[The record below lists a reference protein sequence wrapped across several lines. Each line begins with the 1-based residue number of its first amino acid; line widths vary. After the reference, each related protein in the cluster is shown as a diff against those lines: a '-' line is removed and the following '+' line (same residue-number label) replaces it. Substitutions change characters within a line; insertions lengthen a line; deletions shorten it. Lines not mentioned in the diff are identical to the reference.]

1 MVATKRLRIGLIVD
15 GTDHFLRPIE
25 AELRRRHQVARF
37 APRFVRLPLIGQRVN
52 DRLLARQ
59 LARFLGQNDV
69 VFCEWAGPLA
79 AMASHLRGG
88 TARIVR
94 AHRTELF
101 TELAA
106 FDWTGVDRVVF
117 VSAAMQRRFLERF
130 PEHHARTLV
139 IYNGVDL
146 QRFSPSET
154 GKPFAWQVG
163 MLGNLTPRKRA
174 YDVICALADLPA
186 AIPWRLNVGGPPV
199 ETDLDYWEALQ
210 TLVSRLAISS
220 RVTFAGLVTNA
231 ADWFKEIDVFISA
244 SYSEG
249 HQVSLLE
256 AMAAGCY
263 CLGHCW
269 DGIEE
274 ILPPEN
280 IYTTDGDLRAKLL
293 AYAALPAPAQRAAQ
307 AHMRAIAEERFDERR
322 MVRQIV
328 ELIEQVARQ

>member
-1 MVATKRLRIGLIVD
+1 MVTTKPLRVGLVID

-25 AELRRRHQVARF
+25 TELRRHHHVTRF

-52 DRLLARQ
+52 DRLLKWQ
-59 LARFLGQNDV
+59 LARFLNENDV
-69 VFCEWAGPLA
+69 VFFEWAGPLA
-79 AMASHLRGG
+79 AISSHLSGA

-101 TELAA
+101 SDLGI
-106 FDWTGVDRVVF
+106 FDWARVDRVIF
-117 VSAAMQRRFLERF
+117 VSAAMQRRFLQRF

-146 QRFSPSET
+146 QRFAPIEKT
-154 GKPFAWQVG
+154 FAWRIG
-163 MLGNLTPRKRA
+163 MLGNLIPRKRA
-174 YDVICALADLPA
+174 YDVISALAELPVT
-186 AIPWRLNVGGPPV
+186 IPWRLSVGGPPV
-199 ETDLDYWEALQ
+199 NTELDYWEALQ
-210 TLVSRLAISS
+210 AFVSKLGLDRQ
-220 RVTFAGLVTNA
+220 VTFNGLIRNA
-231 ADWFKEIDVFISA
+231 ADWLKEIDVFVSA

-249 HQVSLLE
+249 HQVALLE

-280 IYTTDGDLRAKLL
+280 IYTTDGDLRTKLL
-293 AYAALPAPAQRAAQ
+293 AYAALPPEAQHAAQ
-307 AHMRAIAEERFDERR
+307 AQLRAIAEERFDERR
-322 MVRQIV
+322 MVREIV
-328 ELIEQVARQ
+328 ELIEQVARE